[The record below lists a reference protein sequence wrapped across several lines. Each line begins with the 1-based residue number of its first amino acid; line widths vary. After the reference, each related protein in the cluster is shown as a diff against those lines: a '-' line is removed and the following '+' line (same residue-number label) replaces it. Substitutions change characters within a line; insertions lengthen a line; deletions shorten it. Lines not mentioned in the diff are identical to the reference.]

1 MFFLSSCVNILLSSG
16 YTVSTVKNRSRNKQP
31 PFWNS
36 RTQSRPSFQS
46 VLRRQRK
53 PETKWGIFKMAA
65 AGWEER
71 KEGIYS
77 GTPGI
82 QRQSKT
88 ELEVTLFPYCS
99 LEVHWTVSLETFFQ
113 RDCMLKIST
122 VFFVL
127 PILAGLLIAS
137 GRPDFHIYFDHIL
150 YANFRVIDRF
160 HCYATKK

>member
-53 PETKWGIFKMAA
+53 PEAKWGFSK
-65 AGWEER
+65 WRPRDER
-71 KEGIYS
+71 RELAGIYS

-82 QRQSKT
+82 QRPSKT

-99 LEVHWTVSLETFFQ
+99 LELYLNCFLWSFLPARLHVKNIN
-113 RDCMLKIST
+113 R
-122 VFFVL
+122 VFCASYSRW
-127 PILAGLLIAS
+127 PIAS
-137 GRPDFHIYFDHIL
+137 SRPDFRIYFDHIHMRIFAL
-150 YANFRVIDRF
+150 
-160 HCYATKK
+160 